1 MYDMS
6 GRAASQPSPERPHLI
21 HGILPVIGAVTCTL
35 MVVGFISASALS
47 TLLTDGAAALL
58 IILAGGCLGAPIARL
73 TAPAG
78 IPVRW
83 RILLSF
89 GLGLGALSLLV
100 LGSGCLGVM
109 NPTFWRVA
117 LAGCVAA
124 GLSQWRWVLDRD
136 STLEPIGRPGIV
148 VWLLPWLI
156 PFAAFSLAIATLP
169 PGLAWPGEGR
179 GYDALEYHLGAPRD
193 YLDAGRISYLPNNI
207 YSNFPFNMEM
217 LYLLAMIIRG
227 DAIHG
232 ALSAQII
239 HAMFAFLSVTAIW
252 LAAREVSPSAGIVAA
267 FTAATTPFLF
277 YLSAL
282 AYVEHGLLFYS
293 ALAMACAVRAIASRG
308 SNRTWVMLSGVF
320 AGLGCGCKYTAI
332 GATVAPLL
340 LVILVDRFRRKL
352 DRLKAPAIF
361 LASAALPLAPWLV
374 KNTIATHNP
383 VFPLG
388 YSVLGARDGV
398 WTDSLA
404 EQWHRGHLPAVKDRT
419 MEGRLER
426 LGTQILWSPYFGP
439 VVILGLLGAMTA
451 LIRRPTR
458 RDGAVESPAEPG
470 GLAPL
475 TWVCVSTLVCGVV
488 FWISLTHL
496 VDRFAIVLIA
506 PCAILVGVGCQRM
519 RHPAVRRVA
528 IALPLMAAILN
539 ARTISLLL
547 TTENPVSEA
556 HASQGELE
564 RLNYLS
570 LGDELFGA
578 TSLMTS
584 ESGFLPHVARVNEIT
599 RRGGRVLVVG
609 DARRLYYDKG
619 ADYCV
624 VFNRNPFAEAA
635 ASHSPAALLDRLRSS
650 GYTHIYV
657 DWTECRRLRGTYG
670 FWEAITP
677 ELFQRLLNAGLRE
690 VENFPPDQRQS
701 PMGTLFEI
709 PMAPGGATDPIAE
722 ERGS

>member
-1 MYDMS
+1 MYDMRGTATPQS
-6 GRAASQPSPERPHLI
+6 SPKRSHLI
-21 HGILPVIGAVTCTL
+21 HGVLPVIGAIACTL
-35 MVVGFISASALS
+35 LVIGFISTNALS
-47 TLLTDGAAALL
+47 TLLTDGAAALA
-58 IILAGGCLGAPIARL
+58 IVLAGGCIGSPIARL
-73 TAPAG
+73 SAPAE
-78 IPVRW
+78 ISVRW
-83 RILLSF
+83 RLLLSF

-100 LGSGCLGVM
+100 LGLGCLGVM
-109 NPTFWRVA
+109 NPTFWRAA
-117 LAGCVAA
+117 LAGCFAA
-124 GLSQWRWVLDRD
+124 GLIQWKWVLDRN
-136 STLEPIGRPGIV
+136 STVKPVGRTGMM

-156 PFAAFSLAIATLP
+156 PFAAFALAIATLP

-193 YLDAGRISYLPNNI
+193 YLDAGRITYLPNNS

-232 ALSAQII
+232 AISAQIL

-252 LAAREVSPSAGIVAA
+252 LAAREVSQSAGIVAA

-293 ALAMACAVRAIASRG
+293 ALAMACAVRAIASKG
-308 SNRTWVMLSGVF
+308 PNRTWVVLSGVF
-320 AGLGCGCKYTAI
+320 AGLACGCKYTAI
-332 GATVAPLL
+332 GAIVAPLL
-340 LVILVDRFRRKL
+340 LVMLVNQIRRKL
-352 DRLKAPAIF
+352 DRLAAPALF
-361 LASAALPLAPWLV
+361 LASAALPLAPWLI

-388 YSVLGARDGV
+388 YSVFGARDGF

-404 EQWHRGHLPAVKDRT
+404 EQWHRGHLPAEKDRT
-419 MEGRLER
+419 VEGRIER

-439 VVILGLLGAMTA
+439 VIILGLLGAMTA
-451 LIRRPTR
+451 LVRRPPR
-458 RDGAVESPAEPG
+458 RGTSVEPPADSG
-470 GLAPL
+470 SLAPL
-475 TWVCVSTLVCGVV
+475 TWVCVSTLVCGVM

-506 PCAILVGVGCQRM
+506 PCAILAGVGCERM
-519 RHPAVRRVA
+519 KHPAVRRVA
-528 IALPLMAAILN
+528 IALPLIAAILN

-547 TTENPVSEA
+547 TTENPVPEEN
-556 HASQGELE
+556 ASGGPKS
-564 RLNYLS
+564 LNYLS
-570 LGDELFGA
+570 LGDELFGV

-635 ASHSPAALLDRLRSS
+635 ATHSSAALLDWLRSK

-657 DWTECRRLRGTYG
+657 DWTECRRLRGSYG

-677 ELFQRLLNAGLRE
+677 ELFQRLLDAGLRG
-690 VENFPPDQRQS
+690 VENFPPDGGQS

-709 PMAPGGATDPIAE
+709 PMASGGAVNPGAE
-722 ERGS
+722 KRDS